1 METTFIQSQN
11 WCERKDLDWFIANA
25 KFAFTSTGHKG
36 NRTTIVTKVKLDGK
50 NCFEFDHD
58 QHGIIIVFCS
68 VFNPGIYTVQS
79 YSEFPI
85 PMLVKFLNEW
95 GAGAFVNPKFSI
107 RNTVKGW
114 LGYHKT
120 ITVQS

>member
-25 KFAFTSTGHKG
+25 KFAFTNTGHKG
-36 NRTTIVTKVKLDGK
+36 NRTKIVTKFKVDGMD
-50 NCFEFDHD
+50 CFEFDND
-58 QHGIIIVFCS
+58 QHGIIIVSCS
-68 VFNPGIYTVQS
+68 VFNPNRTVLS
-79 YSEFPI
+79 SSEFPL